1 MIKSLFIG
9 VWACLFALGA
19 NYGAAV
25 WLQSRAN
32 KPTPSTVTASEARK
46 SKEINIPIIREGMVK
61 GYVVAQ
67 FSYVVDLG
75 IAQKIG
81 FPPDAFVVDEAFQY
95 IYTDEKIDF
104 AHLDR
109 LELDKM
115 TQALILKVNTRL
127 RANVITEMGV
137 LECNF
142 LLNAEAKSKL

>member
-1 MIKSLFIG
+1 MMKSLFIG
-9 VWACLFALGA
+9 IWACLVALGVGHTA
-19 NYGAAV
+19 DA
-25 WLQSRAN
+25 WLRARAN
-32 KPTPSTVTASEARK
+32 KPAQAVASASEARK
-46 SKEINIPIIREGMVK
+46 SKEINIPIIRDGVVK

-75 IAQKIG
+75 VAQKIG

-95 IYTDEKIDF
+95 IYDDEKIDF

-109 LELDKM
+109 IELDKM
-115 TQALILKVNTRL
+115 TQALILKVNARL